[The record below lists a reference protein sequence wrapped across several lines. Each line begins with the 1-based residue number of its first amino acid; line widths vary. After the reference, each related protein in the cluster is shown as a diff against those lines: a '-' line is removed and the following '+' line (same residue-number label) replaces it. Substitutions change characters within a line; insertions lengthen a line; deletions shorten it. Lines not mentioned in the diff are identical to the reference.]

1 MIRTITAND
10 VNQYSVKPLDLGFD
24 AEAAEEMMPKSGTT
38 GGKMFGSSAGNS
50 GTSRPNLML
59 YPGE

>member
-1 MIRTITAND
+1 MIRTITVTD

-24 AEAAEEMMPKSGTT
+24 AEAAEEMIPKTGIASGKIIKTSRE
-38 GGKMFGSSAGNS
+38 FS